1 MDLVDLFIGA
11 EGTLG
16 AIVDVTFR
24 VATRPAGVCWALV
37 PIRDEPRAIEL
48 VDALRIAAQQTWH
61 SRDPRGVDI
70 AAIEYIDRRALEI
83 LREDGVDRRLN
94 VALASDTS
102 VVLLVQLELSTISSA
117 ADLWTELADARSG
130 DAPDTALTR
139 FCRILDGFGALDETE
154 IVLPDNV
161 ARRAA
166 LVDFREA
173 TPASVNR
180 RVARAQAQV
189 DARIHK
195 TAADSIVPFDRLA
208 EMMQMCRRLFA
219 ERGVD
224 LAVWGHISDGNL
236 HPNVVPTS
244 YRDIEEGKKIMLELG
259 REVIA
264 MGGSPLAEH
273 GVGRSPMKQELL
285 RMLYGDAGI
294 QSMRRVKHA
303 LDPEGKFARGVLFP
317 FIESA

>member
-1 MDLVDLFIGA
+1 MG
-11 EGTLG
+11 G
-16 AIVDVTFR
+16 
-24 VATRPAGVCWALV
+24 
-37 PIRDEPRAIEL
+37 EPRAIEL
-48 VDALRIAAQQTWH
+48 VDALRSAARQTWH
-61 SRDPRGVDI
+61 SHDPRGVDI
-70 AAIEYIDRRALEI
+70 AAIESIDQRALEI
-83 LREDGVDRRLN
+83 LRDDGVDRRLN
-94 VALASDTS
+94 IALASDTA
-102 VVLLVQLELSTISSA
+102 VVLIVQLELSQPSA
-117 ADLWTELADARSG
+117 TADLWTELGDVRSN
-130 DAPDTALTR
+130 DAPDTALVR
-139 FCRILDGFGALDETE
+139 FCRILDAFGALDETE

-166 LVDFREA
+166 LIDFREA

-208 EMMQMCRRLFA
+208 EMVRMCRRLFA

-244 YRDIEEGKKIMLELG
+244 YRDIEEGKTIMLELG

-264 MGGSPLAEH
+264 MAGSPLAEH